1 MNAEAQARIQQ
12 VGYPDFW
19 PVSMEKNR
27 KFFLVTQN
35 IGLTIDE
42 IFCVGM
48 SEPLHKVA
56 RHLAKMVAN
65 SMSAVMVL
73 GLNGFGIDGL
83 KIARS
88 MFEMSVTLAYLRKHP
103 EELDDYLDFHFIVG
117 MKRHEYM
124 EKYAPHLLTRV
135 APEAIESIKNGYSRV
150 SPRYMNKYRK
160 VRGRWSKKSFGAIC
174 FDVDPKLGE
183 LYLTLYDLT
192 SRVIHGDISGVAA
205 QADPEPGVLDVD
217 IAPSQKFVALAL
229 MTAHGA
235 FVRAASEYIAMTRP
249 ELQPIADRL
258 DADFVTA
265 WKHA

>member
-1 MNAEAQARIQQ
+1 MNAETQTQIQQ

-19 PVSMEKNR
+19 PVSLEKNR

-35 IGLTIDE
+35 VGTTIDE
-42 IFCVGM
+42 VFGVGM
-48 SEPLHKVA
+48 TEPLHKVA

-83 KIARS
+83 KVARS
-88 MFEMSVTLAYLRKHP
+88 MFEMSVTVAYLRKHP
-103 EELDDYLDFHFIVG
+103 EELGDFVDFHFIVG

-124 EKYAPHLLTRV
+124 DKYAPHLLDRV
-135 APEAIESIKNGYSRV
+135 TPEAVASIQNGYAHV
-150 SPRYMNKYRK
+150 SPRYMNKNGK

-217 IAPSQKFVALAL
+217 IAPSEKFVALAL

-235 FVRAASEYIAMTRP
+235 FVRATSEYIAMARP
-249 ELQPIADRL
+249 DLQPIADRL

-265 WKHA
+265 WKK